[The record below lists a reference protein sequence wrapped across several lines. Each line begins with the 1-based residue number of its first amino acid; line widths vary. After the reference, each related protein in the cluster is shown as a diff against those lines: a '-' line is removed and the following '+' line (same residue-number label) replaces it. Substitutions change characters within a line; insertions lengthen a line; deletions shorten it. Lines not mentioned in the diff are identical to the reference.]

1 MKKLIILDGGMGREL
16 QEIGAPFSQPFW
28 SAQALM
34 EAPQF
39 VHEAHQH
46 FIDAGAEIITTNS
59 YACVPFHLGL
69 NLYDTKG
76 AALATKAAK
85 IARQCV
91 EENKNGVIVA
101 GSIPPP
107 LGSYRSDLFV
117 EQKAV
122 PVLDAL
128 IQAQE
133 PYVDI
138 WIAETLCS
146 VHEFQVTQERLSK
159 SARPCYYAFSLADD
173 VQGPASLRSGE
184 TVDALVDVLLESNAT
199 GVMFNCS
206 IPEVMEAAL
215 IALQPLLKAKGDDF
229 ELGIYANN
237 FAPIDNEHEAN
248 DTLQCTR
255 ELSPQD
261 YVNYAKRWYQLGA
274 TIIGGCCGIGPK
286 HIQALSEWKLSPDF

>member
-1 MKKLIILDGGMGREL
+1 MKQLTILDGGMGREL

-34 EAPQF
+34 DAPQF

-46 FIDAGAEIITTNS
+46 FVDSGAEIITTNS
-59 YACVPFHLGL
+59 YACVPFHLGQD
-69 NLYDTKG
+69 LYNEKG
-76 AALATKAAK
+76 AELAKIAAE
-85 IARQCV
+85 IARQCADEHKQRV
-91 EENKNGVIVA
+91 LVA
-101 GSIPPP
+101 GSLPPP
-107 LGSYRSDLFV
+107 LGSYRSDLFI
-117 EQKAV
+117 EQAAI
-122 PVLDAL
+122 PILDAL

-146 VHEFQVTQERLSK
+146 AHEFKVTQERLFNTN
-159 SARPCYYAFSLADD
+159 RPCYYAFSLADD
-173 VQGPASLRSGE
+173 IQGPASLRSGE
-184 TVDALVDVLLESNAT
+184 TVDSLIDSLIESNAK

-215 IALQPLLKAKGDDF
+215 VDLQPVVQAKGNHF

-237 FAPIDNEHEAN
+237 FSPIDSSHEAN
-248 DTLQCTR
+248 DTLQSTR

-261 YVNYAKRWYQLGA
+261 YVKFAKCWHELGA

-286 HIQALSEWKLSPDF
+286 HIQALCEWKQSLKA